1 MAGSYAGKQAGEAA
15 ARRIRKA
22 QGRGVLTDL
31 AMEVGKRVA
40 KHVAKKA
47 VSYAGKKARQGAN
60 YLVDRAEAGAN
71 DFIGEGIIPAGVG
84 GGILPAGVN
93 LRRGGALG
101 ANDAPIQTGVPY
113 LQKGAPGWKPYSPSQ
128 NPFAT
133 NTMVMRQA
141 KSGGRIVRI

>member
-71 DFIGEGIIPAGVG
+71 EFIGDGIMPAGVG
-84 GGILPAGVN
+84 SGIMPAGVN
-93 LRRGGALG
+93 LRRGSGLG
-101 ANDAPIQTGVPY
+101 QNEAPIQTGSPY
-113 LQKGAPGWKPYSPSQ
+113 LQMGAPGWKPYVPSQ

-133 NTMVMRQA
+133 NTLV
-141 KSGGRIVRI
+141 GRATKGHGLIVRI